1 MDQKRVVLQS
11 INSLEQIAASFQL
24 FVFWECSWGVSA
36 LHSFMHWPELL
47 CLLFYLRAL
56 SVVFRILS
64 VFIGLEVKTKTFLNF
79 FRMIGYRRRH
89 LEKKKSVDFIHFFRI
104 YSKSYHLNDFL
115 FRNFFIFH
123 VWTLVLVRAQ
133 LWGLMDSYLL
143 HKNVG
148 KLQVHGVWIFR
159 IERWSLSPLLGWLCC
174 SLAASWCVVRIIVAQ
189 HRWQQCL
196 VMKTRLLWDQLV
208 AHHLYHS

>member
-1 MDQKRVVLQS
+1 MQLRCERLALLHALTRTALPPVLPPCPLCGIQDTLCIYWPRS
-11 INSLEQIAASFQL
+11 KNKNILKLLQNDWVQRKAS
-24 FVFWECSWGVSA
+24 G
-36 LHSFMHWPELL
+36 
-47 CLLFYLRAL
+47 
-56 SVVFRILS
+56 
-64 VFIGLEVKTKTFLNF
+64 
-79 FRMIGYRRRH
+79 
-89 LEKKKSVDFIHFFRI
+89 KKKSVDFIHFFRI

-159 IERWSLSPLLGWLCC
+159 VERWSLSPLLGWLCC

-189 HRWQQCL
+189 HR
-196 VMKTRLLWDQLV
+196 
-208 AHHLYHS
+208 